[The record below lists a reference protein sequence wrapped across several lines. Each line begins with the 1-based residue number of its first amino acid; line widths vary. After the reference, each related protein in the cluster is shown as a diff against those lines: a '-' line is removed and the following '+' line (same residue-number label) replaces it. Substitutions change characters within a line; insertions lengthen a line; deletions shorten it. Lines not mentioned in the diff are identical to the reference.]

1 MPKGKRGPRPE
12 VNDDRTAEEIVGR
25 DNVVDVGMP
34 IEQQPPERQGY
45 KCSQP
50 GCPFQTG
57 FLTEMEEHVNG
68 TGHGSYV
75 TDTIDPQQPELFST
89 PGIVHKQIQVQMD
102 EEFLVEKR
110 ARLAALY
117 QEALDVREAKKS
129 ADDDFNAQLKTLDT
143 DMQAIAR
150 VLRTPFTYDTVDCE
164 WRIIEDENAR
174 GLYRLDTGELL
185 ETQPLSEEDRV
196 RELQK
201 AQADNAER
209 VVAKAGV

>member
-12 VNDDRTAEEIVGR
+12 VSDEPTAEQIVGEE
-25 DNVVDVGMP
+25 NVVDVEL
-34 IEQQPPERQGY
+34 IIDNVPPERQGY

-57 FLTEMEEHVNG
+57 FLMEMEEHVNG

-164 WRIIEDENAR
+164 WRIIENENAR
-174 GLYRLDTGELL
+174 GLYRMDSGELI
-185 ETQPLSEEDRV
+185 ETQPLSEEDRLK
-196 RELQK
+196 ELEK
-201 AQADNAER
+201 ANAEN
-209 VVAKAGV
+209 AAHLHA